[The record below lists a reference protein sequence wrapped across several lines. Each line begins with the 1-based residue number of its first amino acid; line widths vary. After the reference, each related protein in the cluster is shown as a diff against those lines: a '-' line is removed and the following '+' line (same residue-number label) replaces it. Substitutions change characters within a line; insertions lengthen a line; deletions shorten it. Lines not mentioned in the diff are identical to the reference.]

1 MGDDGTVKPND
12 PPDVTFAREKAKRSL
27 PVSLLVLLGIIALYL
42 PLPKRFFAAVPF
54 AVAIFFTVRLL
65 GFVRGRT
72 GREKIWPVFTLLL
85 TGFLLMSLALQA
97 VFYPSVRDYEQC
109 LNGAQTSHARA
120 TCEQLRQQG
129 PLGIDFVVR

>member
-42 PLPKRFFAAVPF
+42 PLPKRFVAAVPF
-54 AVAIFFTVRLL
+54 AIAIFFTVRLL

-72 GREKIWPVFTLLL
+72 GREKIWPVITLLL